1 MSRLFIFF
9 FLFSVTTCVAQKKI
23 PSGVRKGLLRAEG
36 SLAYGSGENSRYF
49 LQGELEYLVHNRV
62 GINSMSYISIGPAGI
77 YPGGYHTIFSGPT
90 FHFPMSKQLDF
101 SLAAQPGLS
110 FVSAKKTE
118 ENAAINEIVPNSSLM
133 GTMAYYGSFFHVFFQ
148 MRANAAYINDVK
160 ERQNL
165 SDLRLSFGLGWNL
178 NFRVK

>member
-1 MSRLFIFF
+1 MSRIFIFI

-62 GINSMSYISIGPAGI
+62 GINSESYISIGPFGI
-77 YPGGYHTIFSGPT
+77 YPGGYHTIFSGPA

-101 SLAAQPGLS
+101 ALAAQPGLS
-110 FVSAKKTE
+110 FVSTQKTGDLP
-118 ENAAINEIVPNSSLM
+118 AISEIIPNSSVM
-133 GTMAYYGSFFHVFFQ
+133 AMMAYYGSFFHVFFQ
-148 MRANAAYINDVK
+148 MRANAAYINDIEK
-160 ERQNL
+160 RQNL
-165 SDLRLSFGLGWNL
+165 SDMRLSFGLGWNL